1 MIVSELM
8 TAKVCCCQITDSLE
22 HVAQL
27 MWEADVGALPVLAD
41 FGRPVAMVTDRDVCM
56 AAYLTGRPLRDIPV
70 ITAASKH
77 IFHVRPGDSIESV
90 YAVMK
95 MRRVRRLPVVGI
107 GEHLDGIITVMDI
120 VRHANE
126 LLGPTEPLHP
136 RQIADALAEILRPH
150 DPSRH
155 PLAACDRPPRVA
167 SL

>member
-1 MIVSELM
+1 
-8 TAKVCCCQITDSLE
+8 
-22 HVAQL
+22 
-27 MWEADVGALPVLAD
+27 
-41 FGRPVAMVTDRDVCM
+41 
-56 AAYLTGRPLRDIPV
+56 
-70 ITAASKH
+70 
-77 IFHVRPGDSIESV
+77 VRPGDSIESV